1 MHCMQSNYKITW
13 HNKLRQFCFKRLHR
27 IVVTSKEL
35 KRFGIT
41 DYRKCLICSENDS
54 IEHAFFECQSFK
66 KSCDE
71 SLQWFNNAKESCYI
85 RIYIK
90 VNYSAK
96 NILLAWR
103 WLRFPYSKLK
113 FFLGGS
119 NNIWNLFCS
128 VKRSSV
134 VIPSSVHTIS
144 KHLFLVSFYFSTL
157 FLFNKNIFYK
167 NIEAE
172 ICENLRTFQE

>member
-1 MHCMQSNYKITW
+1 MQSNYKITC

-35 KRFGIT
+35 KRFGTT
-41 DYRKCLICSENDS
+41 DYRKSLICSENDS

-96 NILLAWR
+96 NILLA
-103 WLRFPYSKLK
+103 
-113 FFLGGS
+113 
-119 NNIWNLFCS
+119 
-128 VKRSSV
+128 
-134 VIPSSVHTIS
+134 
-144 KHLFLVSFYFSTL
+144 
-157 FLFNKNIFYK
+157 
-167 NIEAE
+167 
-172 ICENLRTFQE
+172 